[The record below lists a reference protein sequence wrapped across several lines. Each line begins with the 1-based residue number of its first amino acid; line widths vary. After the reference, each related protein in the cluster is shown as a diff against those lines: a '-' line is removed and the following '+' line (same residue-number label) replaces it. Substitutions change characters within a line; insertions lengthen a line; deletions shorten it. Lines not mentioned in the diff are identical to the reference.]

1 MQWLHP
7 HLFFFWAGRGRGR
20 RGTVERWVRVIL
32 YVQKRKTKTNRNTSL
47 IISYQILHR
56 LKYDYT
62 ITPARW
68 EGRDSAFL
76 RLTPVTQSCSARSEG
91 RNSGWVLW
99 DVRSPPEQV
108 GWLVTFTTAVGSA
121 VISSTPELRALIPFR
136 PLFAIQPTHTG
147 IFSQKIGIGIRQEKR
162 RQIFLQNVINR

>member
-7 HLFFFWAGRGRGR
+7 HLFFLGAGRGRGR

-56 LKYDYT
+56 LKYAYT

-108 GWLVTFTTAVGSA
+108 GWLVGYLHNS
-121 VISSTPELRALIPFR
+121 R
-136 PLFAIQPTHTG
+136 
-147 IFSQKIGIGIRQEKR
+147 GIRCDSQHSWAASSHTFPSTLCHTAHSHRNLFPE
-162 RQIFLQNVINR
+162 NRNRN

>member
-108 GWLVTFTTAVGSA
+108 GWLVGWLPSQQPWDPLWFPALLSC
-121 VISSTPELRALIPFR
+121 ELSYLSVHSLPYSPLI
-136 PLFAIQPTHTG
+136 
-147 IFSQKIGIGIRQEKR
+147 QESFPRK
-162 RQIFLQNVINR
+162 